1 MIVTFW
7 ILFVVALLI
16 IAVSLIMAPDSN
28 SFSGA
33 LVGSS
38 DLELFKDKKERGS
51 KVAIKWSM
59 FILGGLLMI
68 GTIVVRALM

>member
-1 MIVTFW
+1 MLTVFW
-7 ILFVVALLI
+7 ILFSVALLI
-16 IAVSLIMAPDSN
+16 ITVSLIMAPDSN

-38 DLELFKDKKERGS
+38 DLELFKDKKERGV
-51 KVAIKWSM
+51 KIIIKWSM
-59 FILGGLLMI
+59 FSLGIILMI